1 MVGLMVAG
9 MVVWWA
15 AMLAESKAV
24 AMVAMMVE
32 NSVSQMAAKWGLL
45 KVVPKVLMLAD
56 LKVALMA
63 EARAVWKVEWLD
75 FRMVV
80 KLVAPMAC

>member
-1 MVGLMVAG
+1 M
-9 MVVWWA
+9 
-15 AMLAESKAV
+15 
-24 AMVAMMVE
+24 
-32 NSVSQMAAKWGLL
+32 L